1 MKKTQVILIVLVA
14 LVFCIVALPWALI
27 YIGLLLQPDPPRPE
41 ITYGEFPFKLVYEI
55 NGERKV
61 IQDTV
66 ICEYDGVGMDEGQ
79 GKHRKWKQRYVSGNK
94 NITLLKINN
103 NSEIVYSEG
112 SANYYMG
119 DLKEYE
125 QYNPLFPD
133 AIIIEKDI
141 GSTSEGL
148 IRADELLKKYHIKLI
163 SWEPSP
169 PIKNTFI
176 ESAK

>member
-1 MKKTQVILIVLVA
+1 MKKTQVILIISVA
-14 LVFCIVALPWALI
+14 LVICIVALPWALI

-79 GKHRKWKQRYVSGNK
+79 GKYRKWKKQYVSGDK
-94 NITLLKINN
+94 NITLLKISN

-112 SANYYMG
+112 SASYYMG

-125 QYNPLFPD
+125 QFNPLFPD

-141 GSTSEGL
+141 GSTREGL
-148 IRADELLKKYHIKLI
+148 IRADELLEKYHIKLI
-163 SWEPSP
+163 SWEPSR